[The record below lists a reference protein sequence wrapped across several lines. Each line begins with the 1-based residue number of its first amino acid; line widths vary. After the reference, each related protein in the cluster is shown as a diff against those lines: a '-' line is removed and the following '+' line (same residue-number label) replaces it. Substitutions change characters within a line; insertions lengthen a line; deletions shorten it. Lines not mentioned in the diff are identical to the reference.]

1 MRLSATHFAFI
12 ITLER
17 EKELLKKNPALEN
30 QLKESRDKMND
41 LHIHGKKM
49 TTSLSRLKLN
59 KFA

>member
-1 MRLSATHFAFI
+1 MRLSATQLCFI
-12 ITLER
+12 ITLEW
-17 EKELLKKNPALEN
+17 EKELLKKNPALKN

-41 LHIHGKKM
+41 HGKKM

>member
-1 MRLSATHFAFI
+1 MRLSATQLCFYNYFREGER
-12 ITLER
+12 TL
-17 EKELLKKNPALEN
+17 KNPALEN